1 MLLSLK
7 QYEELSSASVGK
19 PGLAAKTADRLL
31 YELLQSCVKGTL
43 RTSQVLSAIKEL
55 LVSGPIIADYR
66 YRTYIHLSFY
76 LINNVRL
83 PLDA

>member
-31 YELLQSCVKGTL
+31 YELLQSGVKGTL
-43 RTSQVLSAIKEL
+43 RTSQVLSAVKEL
-55 LVSGPIIADYR
+55 LVSGLIVADYR
-66 YRTYIHLSFY
+66 YQTYIHLSFC
-76 LINNVRL
+76 LIKTIRL
-83 PLDA
+83 PL